1 MIRISRLKPGSAL
14 GFSTFIDRK
23 AERIM
28 KKILTAGAPAKR
40 RRKGWLTP
48 YVMLFPAYSVYLIF
62 VLIPVIAGFY
72 FSLTNY
78 DFYRQMD
85 FVGLKNY
92 IRLAQDKE
100 FLHSVFNTL
109 IYAFFTIIPTLAI
122 GIVLA
127 VLVNKKVRGTKFFR
141 TCMYI
146 PNVGSMVALS
156 MVWLWI
162 FDPTVGFL
170 NQLVTLL
177 GFPAQ
182 QWLFNVDTAMPCL
195 IVMGIWR
202 SAGYNMVIA
211 LSGLQG
217 IPNSL
222 YEAACIDGAGEIRQ
236 FFSITLPMLRPT
248 TFFLLVTGCINSFMV
263 FEQVNIMTNGG
274 PLDSTTTI
282 VHQIYNSA
290 FLNFEGGYG
299 SAMAM
304 VLLAMTILFT
314 LLNFKFGNQGTDVE
328 LA

>member
-1 MIRISRLKPGSAL
+1 MKVENLSAK
-14 GFSTFIDRK
+14 SKI
-23 AERIM
+23 AQ
-28 KKILTAGAPAKR
+28 KKK
-40 RRKGWLTP
+40 WSLTP
-48 YVMLFPAYSVYLIF
+48 YIMILPAYSVYLIF
-62 VLIPVIAGFY
+62 VLFPVFAGFW

-78 DFYRQMD
+78 DFYKKMD
-85 FVGLKNY
+85 FVGLSNY
-92 IRLAQDKE
+92 IKLMKDQE
-100 FLHSVFNTL
+100 FLHSIANTL
-109 IYAFFTIIPTLAI
+109 IYAFFTIIPTIAI

-127 VLVNKKVRGTKFFR
+127 VLVNKGAYGTNFFR
-141 TCMYI
+141 TCVYI

-170 NQLVTLL
+170 NQFVTAL

-182 QWLFNVDTAMPCL
+182 QWLFNEKTAMPCL

-202 SAGYNMVIA
+202 AVGYNMVIA

-217 IPNSL
+217 IPGSL
-222 YEAACIDGAGEIRQ
+222 YEAARIDGAGEIKQ

-282 VHQIYNSA
+282 VHQIYKSA
-290 FLNFEGGYG
+290 FLNFKGGYG

-304 VLLAMTILFT
+304 ILLAMTILFT
-314 LLNFKFGNQGTDVE
+314 LLNFKFGNQGSDIE
-328 LA
+328 LG

>member
-1 MIRISRLKPGSAL
+1 
-14 GFSTFIDRK
+14 
-23 AERIM
+23 M
-28 KKILTAGAPAKR
+28 KKNYPAGTRKKR
-40 RRKGWLTP
+40 KKKGWLTP
-48 YVMLFPAYSVYLIF
+48 YIMIFPAYSVYLIF
-62 VLIPVIAGFY
+62 VLIPVIAGFC
-72 FSLTNY
+72 FSFTNY
-78 DFYRQMD
+78 DFYKTMD

-92 IRLAQDKE
+92 ARLLRDEE
-100 FLHSVFNTL
+100 FLHSIVNTL
-109 IYAFFTIIPTLAI
+109 VYAFFTIVPTLAF

-127 VLVNKKVRGTKFFR
+127 VMVNKGVKGTNFFR
-141 TCMYI
+141 ACMYI

-162 FDPTVGFL
+162 FDPTKGFL
-170 NQLVTLL
+170 NQVVTAL
-177 GFPAQ
+177 GFPSQ
-182 QWLFNVDTAMPCL
+182 QWLFNVTTAMPCL
-195 IVMGIWR
+195 IIMGIWR
-202 SAGYNMVIA
+202 SVGYNMVIA

-217 IPNSL
+217 IPVSL
-222 YEAACIDGAGEIRQ
+222 YEAARIDGAGEMQQ

-282 VHQIYNSA
+282 VHQIYKSA

-314 LLNFKFGNQGTDVE
+314 LINFKFGNQGADIE